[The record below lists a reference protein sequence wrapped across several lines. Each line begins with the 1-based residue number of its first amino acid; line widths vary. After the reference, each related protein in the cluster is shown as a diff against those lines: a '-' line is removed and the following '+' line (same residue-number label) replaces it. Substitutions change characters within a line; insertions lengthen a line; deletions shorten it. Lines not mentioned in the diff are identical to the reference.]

1 MNYKDLEL
9 KNSYISCGDVN
20 IVRSFLVPALE
31 CTKVYKRSVGFFSS
45 GVFEPIIDG
54 IVALARNNGRIQ
66 LIASPKLSAGDVAA
80 IKEGYRQKE
89 EVYEQ
94 SFSSDFLE
102 AIEGLN
108 DDQLKLLATLIANGI
123 LDIKIAVTKTV

>member
-45 GVFEPIIDG
+45 GVFELLMDG
-54 IVALARNNGRIQ
+54 IGNMVRKKGRIL
-66 LIASPKLSAGDVAA
+66 LIASPKLSEEDVAA
-80 IKEGYRQKE
+80 IENQMENIY
-89 EVYEQ
+89 
-94 SFSSDFLE
+94 
-102 AIEGLN
+102 
-108 DDQLKLLATLIANGI
+108 
-123 LDIKIAVTKTV
+123 